1 MSSAGIVKVVVTL
14 VLSAEFPEVADTLQ
28 AIAIAEMHHVQ
39 LLGKTMFALGVTPL
53 FTRYPNSKNYYNTSY
68 VSQSVTPTKIFVDNL
83 KGELQAIAE
92 YRKIL
97 LALNNEQ
104 VAALVER
111 IILDEQLHVET
122 LKSLMEKFNVET
134 IDKP

>member
-1 MSSAGIVKVVVTL
+1 MVANNAGQPATPADLINVDEVIGKYYDL
-14 VLSAEFPEVADTLQ
+14 VPDPEVPEQRVIFGTSGHRGSSLKTSFNEAHI
-28 AIAIAEMHHVQ
+28 IAI
-39 LLGKTMFALGVTPL
+39 
-53 FTRYPNSKNYYNTSY
+53 S
-68 VSQSVTPTKIFVDNL
+68 
-83 KGELQAIAE
+83 QAIAE

>member
-1 MSSAGIVKVVVTL
+1 
-14 VLSAEFPEVADTLQ
+14 
-28 AIAIAEMHHVQ
+28 
-39 LLGKTMFALGVTPL
+39 MFALGVTPL
-53 FTRYPNSKNYYNTSY
+53 FTRYPNSKNYYNTSC